1 MSLTIGDVIELVGI
15 GALAAACF
23 FYLGVPLCL
32 LAVGLGCLYE
42 AQCYQDELPSWRNL
56 IRRLR
61 RHSPEDAADRQ

>member
-1 MSLTIGDVIELVGI
+1 MSLTVGDVIELVGI

-42 AQCYQDELPSWRNL
+42 AQCYQDELPSLSRFL
-56 IRRLR
+56 PRRLR
-61 RHSPEDAADRQ
+61 RQERDDRN